1 MMKHALFNSVKPI
14 KINLETLGQE
24 VFIRELSYKGAIEVA
39 SCKNPIDRA
48 VFTMIYGLCDEAG
61 KLQFT
66 PEDFDQIAETLSYAA
81 IQEIAYEVS
90 KITQVQPSKL
100 VK

>member
-1 MMKHALFNSVKPI
+1 MKSLLLNAIKPI
-14 KINLETLGQE
+14 KVKIQTLGHD
-24 VFIRELSYKGAIEVA
+24 VYIRELSYKGTIEVA

-66 PEDFDQIAETLSYAA
+66 VEDFDQIAETLSYAA

-90 KITQVQPSKL
+90 KITQVQPAKL